1 MCHLHICVYHHGFF
15 LLLLGSIANL
25 EVYEAVIPTIGG
37 SDEEETTL
45 VKSPDITNFISH
57 DGDALAKL
65 KHDKGNH
72 TIHDNTK

>member
-1 MCHLHICVYHHGFF
+1 M
-15 LLLLGSIANL
+15 
-25 EVYEAVIPTIGG
+25 IPTIGG

-57 DGDALAKL
+57 DGNALAKL
-65 KHDKGNH
+65 NASKEVRKNAYTTKHDKGNH